1 MGILEQIIA
10 VFRAL
15 SWVLGIFV
23 TQKLFDTIT
32 NLREKSK
39 IIYYLGFLTIVII
52 MQQILNGVGQ
62 YLFSKVSYS
71 NMGMFMVEFQKK
83 LGKISAENFE
93 DTKFLDNV
101 NKAKECLEYERLG
114 HFASICLQVIT
125 YYLVFF
131 LSTGGYLF
139 LLSPIL
145 LVLIL
150 IAFIPAFFSQVVQA
164 RIFVE
169 LEEENT
175 PLRRKYEYYKKTIT
189 GREFYK

>member
-1 MGILEQIIA
+1 MKNIIAIILRNSAEYFKKSKGLGILEQIIA

-71 NMGMFMVEFQKK
+71 NMGMFME
-83 LGKISAENFE
+83 I
-93 DTKFLDNV
+93 
-101 NKAKECLEYERLG
+101 
-114 HFASICLQVIT
+114 
-125 YYLVFF
+125 
-131 LSTGGYLF
+131 
-139 LLSPIL
+139 
-145 LVLIL
+145 
-150 IAFIPAFFSQVVQA
+150 
-164 RIFVE
+164 
-169 LEEENT
+169 
-175 PLRRKYEYYKKTIT
+175 
-189 GREFYK
+189 GRAHV

>member
-1 MGILEQIIA
+1 MKNIIAIILRNSVEYFKKSKGLGILEQIIA

-71 NMGMFMVEFQKK
+71 NMGVFMVEFQKK

-101 NKAKECLEYERLG
+101 NKAKECLEYESLG

-131 LSTGGYLF
+131 LSTGGFLF
-139 LLSPIL
+139 L
-145 LVLIL
+145 
-150 IAFIPAFFSQVVQA
+150 
-164 RIFVE
+164 
-169 LEEENT
+169 
-175 PLRRKYEYYKKTIT
+175 
-189 GREFYK
+189 